1 MKNAVKGF
9 LCAAL
14 AGMVCLFSVVTD
26 MKTFRVNAA
35 ESDYSSYDETPIED
49 DMGHI
54 DVMQYPKNEDG
65 KASLIS
71 FMEYCY
77 SEKPFLS
84 EAYGIFLYVY
94 NPTEKPLRT
103 EALANNVQMAYRY
116 RGDGKP
122 QDYKQFPLVYLDCTD
137 NYRFYKFKLLDAT
150 QLLGLEKE
158 YAAKHGK
165 RRYDVS
171 SIQLW
176 QQGKRTPDD
185 SPVALTYFWTGYG
198 QGCGEYSNAEST
210 LACDSENLV
219 TLEIPLHHTN
229 ESGEEVTNQT
239 YYRTGKSS
247 LGANHQWQIDT
258 VYFSVDEDDLFDRA
272 GEDLGILQK
281 IKAKW
286 YEYQTQPIYVT
297 SSEDLKKAFTPYIGV
312 DISSMSEQDVFNIG
326 YGFGDFA
333 KYIGGLSGDDDCFYW
348 DWAYAVFQ
356 APFYTQGG
364 FTYNGYT
371 NNVREVVNQIDWL
384 FQVEDAGANKV
395 TTEELLSYAEDYSKK
410 HGVSSDRYLKLLGF
424 SDALFTDGTAIH
436 GDGKEV
442 KRGENELEFDT
453 DATFDLRS
461 YDSTLSGWD
470 RFLNWWYGV
479 DNGTEW
485 EINDFKP
492 IEEVTEGDISSIYG
506 DGEVGEALK
515 LNEGD
520 VPEFRKWADKEIK
533 DGKKVYLFRFAVT
546 DYTQEVLHVQRHG
559 NCSGAVSTTDYPIS
573 RAQQAVF
580 LGFEILTVTYNNNG
594 KLTIIPVVQSPI
606 HVFDDVDVYLQEK
619 PPLEWWQIV
628 LAVVL
633 VVLLLVLLWKF
644 LPWIL
649 QAIVWVLL
657 LPFKLIAALCKA
669 ISNSVKKRRRKR
681 EEEQQAQQNEQAEK
695 PV

>member
-1 MKNAVKGF
+1 MKISAKRV
-9 LCAAL
+9 LCALLAAL
-14 AGMVCLFSVVTD
+14 VCLFAATSSVYGRTV
-26 MKTFRVNAA
+26 AA
-35 ESDYSSYDETPIED
+35 ASDYASFDETPIED
-49 DMGHI
+49 DMA
-54 DVMQYPKNEDG
+54 DVDVLQYPKNPLG
-65 KASLIS
+65 KATLIS
-71 FMEYCY
+71 FQEYCY
-77 SEKPFLS
+77 SDKAFLQ
-84 EAYGIFLYVY
+84 EAYGLYVYVY
-94 NPTEKPLRT
+94 NPTEKELKT
-103 EALANNVQMAYRY
+103 DALANSVEMAVKYDA
-116 RGDGKP
+116 DGFP
-122 QDYKQFPLVYLDCTD
+122 EDYEQFAMIFLDCTD
-137 NYRFYKFKLLDAT
+137 NCRFYKFKIAAT
-150 QLLGLEKE
+150 SHFRTMATE
-158 YAAKHGK
+158 YSKAHDGI

-176 QQGKRTPDD
+176 AEGENTSTDY
-185 SPVALTYFWTGYG
+185 PVSLTYRWTGYAEN
-198 QGCGEYSNAEST
+198 CGEYMGSEST
-210 LACDSENLV
+210 LECTADDLV

-229 ESGEEVTNQT
+229 EAGEEVTNQT

-258 VYFSVDEDDLFDRA
+258 VYFSVDEDDLFHRA

-297 SSEDLKKAFTPYIGV
+297 SSKELKEAFTPYIGV
-312 DISSMSEQDVFNIG
+312 DISSMSTQDVFNIG

-333 KYIGGLSGDDDCFYW
+333 KYIGGLNGDDCFYW

-384 FQVEDAGANKV
+384 FQVENAGANRV

-410 HGVSSDRYLKLLGF
+410 YGVSSDRYLKLLGF

-453 DATFDLRS
+453 DATFDLKS

-492 IEEVTEGDISSIYG
+492 IVEVTEGDISSIYG

-515 LNEGD
+515 LNERD

-559 NCSGAVSTTDYPIS
+559 NCSGAVSTTEYPIS

-594 KLTIIPVVQSPI
+594 KLTVIPVVQSPI

-644 LPWIL
+644 LPWIF
-649 QAIVWVLL
+649 QAIIWVIM

-669 ISNSVKKRRRKR
+669 ISNCVKKRRRKKE
-681 EEEQQAQQNEQAEK
+681 EEEQQAQQNEQAER